1 MARGGIVAEHL
12 DAAGRRPDEAEHQLH
27 QRRLAGAVVS
37 DERHGLALLEIE
49 RGFAHGVN
57 LAEALRD
64 LPDPNRRRAHGRG
77 PQPIFGRAGG
87 AMSGWLSTT
96 PPGSSAG
103 NCACAQRIT
112 CTAGLF
118 ISTFACGAVQSTRST
133 RSFGR

>member
-1 MARGGIVAEHL
+1 M
-12 DAAGRRPDEAEHQLH
+12 RPSISLI
-27 QRRLAGAVVS
+27 RVVLPGAVVA
-37 DERHGLALLEIE
+37 DERDGLARLEVE
-49 RGFAHGVN
+49 RGSAHRLD
-57 LAEALRD
+57 LAEALGD
-64 LPDPNRRRAHGRG
+64 VPDVDRRRAHGRV
-77 PQPIFGRAGG
+77 PQAIVGRAGG